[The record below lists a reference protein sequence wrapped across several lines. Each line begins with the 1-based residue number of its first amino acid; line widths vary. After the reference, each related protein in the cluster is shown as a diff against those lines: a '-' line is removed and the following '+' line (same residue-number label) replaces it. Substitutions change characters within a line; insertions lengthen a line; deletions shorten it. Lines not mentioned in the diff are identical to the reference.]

1 MKKKTIY
8 MAFISVILML
18 AFSCT
23 VFASSYTT
31 TVQFKVARQGATRSF
46 NGNDIKYSATTTVS
60 FVHATNDKYTVE
72 LYRKRFIGADYIGKK
87 TLDRQG
93 YNSCKWS
100 NVGSGNYYLYFSK
113 ANDNVV
119 ITSNDVVIKN

>member
-87 TLDRQG
+87 HLTAKDIILANGQMLAQG
-93 YNSCKWS
+93 TTIYTFQKQMTM
-100 NVGSGNYYLYFSK
+100 L
-113 ANDNVV
+113 
-119 ITSNDVVIKN
+119 